1 MGTQIAPY
9 RCAVLGAGEILDY
22 SRVASLIAP
31 GAFIV
36 CADGGLKHCGALNLR
51 PGLIVGDFD
60 SIAAP
65 APPDIP
71 RIALPTDK
79 DYTDSFYAASHA
91 IEQGHSRLLLAGM
104 LGGRLDHSLA
114 NLQLLARLAG
124 QGISAVLTDGVTDA
138 YALAGAGELIVPH
151 RENCYFS
158 VLVLE
163 SCDGVTITGGKF
175 SIENYTLRGDDPRA
189 VSNEFACGDVRVR
202 QKSGI
207 LVVISQ
213 PIT

>member
-9 RCAVLGAGEILDY
+9 RCAVLGAGEILNH

-36 CADGGLKHCGALNLR
+36 CADGGFKHCSALNLR

-60 SIAAP
+60 SLP
-65 APPDIP
+65 SPVPPDIP
-71 RIALPTDK
+71 RVALSAGK
-79 DYTDSFYAASHA
+79 DYTDSFYAAGHA
-91 IEQGHSRLLLAGM
+91 AERGYSRLLLAGM

-124 QGISAVLTDGVTDA
+124 QGIGAVLTDGVTDA
-138 YALAGAGELIVPH
+138 YALAGAGKLLVPH

-158 VLVLE
+158 VFALE
-163 SCDGVTITGGKF
+163 SCEGVTIAGGKY
-175 SIENYTLRGDDPRA
+175 SMEDYALRGDDPRA
-189 VSNEFACGDVRVR
+189 VSNEFAGGDVLVR
-202 QKSGI
+202 QKSGL

-213 PIT
+213 PIM